1 MHRRQF
7 LLTYGAGMAGLAGCL
22 SEQRADGTGTTT
34 DGSPTSMATAVDT
47 SPTPTATAVD
57 TSLTVEFS
65 ALQAGFVE
73 LNVDVYEMVSDP
85 TSQYLFLNVSV
96 NSGTAPS
103 LSDFRFR
110 FDGDE
115 HPPITP
121 TEDPW
126 VHRQD
131 DEGDS
136 YDAGSEWM
144 LFELP
149 ETGDASDAALVWP
162 GGEWQP
168 DEPLRARLGVE
179 LPSLSLTEWVVPE
192 TVPLDGHS
200 TFEFTAHNE
209 SDHAGRFI
217 GAINADGWMPHRP
230 VAIVSRRVPPNGSES
245 WTVGGE
251 EITLVE
257 EALSESVGDGEPD
270 ITYELVWTGGD
281 RDRQVGVVARE

>member
-1 MHRRQF
+1 MIPGMHRRQF
-7 LLTYGAGMAGLAGCL
+7 LLSCGGGIAGLAGCL
-22 SEQRADGTGTTT
+22 SEQRDDGTVATT
-34 DGSPTSMATAVDT
+34 DGSPTQTTTALDT
-47 SPTPTATAVD
+47 SR
-57 TSLTVEFS
+57 TVEFS
-65 ALQAGFVE
+65 ALQAGFIE
-73 LNVDVYEMVSDP
+73 LNVDAYEMVSDP
-85 TSQYLFLNVSV
+85 MSQYLFLNVSL
-96 NSGTAPS
+96 NSDTAPS

-115 HPPITP
+115 HPPILP

-136 YDAGSEWM
+136 YNSGSGWV

-168 DEPLRARLGVE
+168 NENLRARLGREV
-179 LPSLSLTEWVVPE
+179 PSLSLTEWVVPE
-192 TVPLDGHS
+192 TVPLDSLS
-200 TFEFTAHNE
+200 TFEFTVHNE
-209 SDHAGRFI
+209 SDYAGRFI

-230 VAIVSRRVPPNGSES
+230 ITIVSRRVPPNESES
-245 WTVGGE
+245 WEVSGE

-257 EALSESVGDGEPD
+257 ESLSESVGDGEPD
-270 ITYELVWTGGD
+270 ITYELVRTGGK
-281 RDRQVGVVARE
+281 RDRQVSVVAEE